1 MKNHMTIFWFLRFDA
16 AESFRIRF
24 DNVKV
29 YIRVYNGTRYL
40 ILYGPGKNDAIYD
53 KNKYLISQ
61 KKGVQCAF
69 YFNCA
74 RIKIALC
81 DSLPIER
88 ILTLF
93 NVMNSLSQFLIKIKI
108 TTTIIYHWKKCLYHL
123 AEK

>member
-1 MKNHMTIFWFLRFDA
+1 MKNQMTIFWFLRFDTA
-16 AESFRIRF
+16 KSFRIRF

-29 YIRVYNGTRYL
+29 FIRVYNGTRYL
-40 ILYGPGKNDAIYD
+40 ILYGPGKKDAIYK
-53 KNKYLISQ
+53 KNNYLISQ
-61 KKGVQCAF
+61 KKGVKCAF

-108 TTTIIYHWKKCLYHL
+108 TTTIIYH
-123 AEK
+123 